1 MDILVLSDQTYAA
14 TSLVQN
20 VKSIEWIERYQEPGE
35 FTITTDATDAMRNQL
50 YLGALITHSET
61 FDIMMIENHQI
72 DESVNEDPV
81 LTVTGRSLFAFLENR
96 MATGNNFPQKNPV
109 TDEIFLYDFPKDTTI
124 NNTKKL
130 LSEHIGTA
138 NTFGATVNAITA
150 ADTLPNVVVTATF
163 TGSDSTR
170 EMVVKRGQL
179 YREVARLLE
188 EMGAGLKIIRP
199 APGTSGRCT
208 WQLHKGT
215 DVSSLV
221 IFSADYGDLDST
233 KYFWSIKKKKNAA
246 LVTGAYTQTVMRS
259 LGGTGFNMRVLYVDA
274 GDYDFKP
281 VSPSE
286 IDAATNILIRRGNE
300 ELANYPET
308 TLLETKIVA
317 NTRYTYRKD
326 YDIGDI
332 VWVRGNYGISQKMR
346 VVEFAE
352 FEDEFGRTGIP
363 TLRAV

>member
-14 TSLVQN
+14 TSLVQK
-20 VKSIEWIERYQEPGE
+20 VKSIEWIERYQELGE
-35 FTITTDATDAMRNQL
+35 FTIITDATDAMRNQL

-61 FDIMMIENHQI
+61 RDIMMVENHQI
-72 DESVNEDPV
+72 DESVNEDSV

-109 TDEIFLYDFPKDTTI
+109 TDESFLYDFPKDTTV
-124 NNTKKL
+124 NNTITL
-130 LSEHIGTA
+130 LRDHIGSGT
-138 NTFGATVNAITA
+138 TPAITA

-188 EMGAGLKIIRP
+188 EMDAGLKIIRP
-199 APGTSGRCT
+199 APGTSDRCT
-208 WQLHKGT
+208 WRLHKGT
-215 DVSSLV
+215 DVSSSV
-221 IFSADYGDLDST
+221 MFSANYGDLDST

-281 VSPSE
+281 NQDSSSE
-286 IDAATNILIRRGNE
+286 IATATNVLTRRGNE
-300 ELANYPET
+300 ALSEYRET